1 VKGVRI
7 PSVAHSDIDA
17 NLRRRREMYKAKML
31 IMSLRFAYTY
41 SLHNFNIEF
50 F

>member
-17 NLRRRREMYKAKML
+17 NLRRRREMYKGENAYNELTLCVYLL
-31 IMSLRFAYTY
+31 ITQLQY
-41 SLHNFNIEF
+41 
-50 F
+50 